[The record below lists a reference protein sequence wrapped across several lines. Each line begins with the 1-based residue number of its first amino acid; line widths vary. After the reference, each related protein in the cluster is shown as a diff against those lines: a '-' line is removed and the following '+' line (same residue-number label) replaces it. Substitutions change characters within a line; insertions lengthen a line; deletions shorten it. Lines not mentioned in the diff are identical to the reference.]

1 MFNAKDVVGALM
13 QNVLTG
19 SSQSRIE
26 HALSDRGL
34 GQPGGCLRSS
44 WVVRQVVPEQV
55 QAVCW
60 EVWLTWPNPCLV
72 ALVPRAG
79 VGIRSPWAGS
89 ARLLGRSW
97 EAVGVR
103 RKVHSAEG
111 QWRCWAA
118 WPWRRCKA

>member
-1 MFNAKDVVGALM
+1 MFNATDMVGALM

-34 GQPGGCLRSS
+34 GQPGGVLTQLLGGATGGSGTGVGGMLGS
-44 WVVRQVVPEQV
+44 L
-55 QAVCW
+55 
-60 EVWLTWPNPCLV
+60 LTWPNPCLV
-72 ALVPRAG
+72 ALVPRVG

-97 EAVGVR
+97 EVVGVR
-103 RKVHSAEG
+103 
-111 QWRCWAA
+111 
-118 WPWRRCKA
+118 